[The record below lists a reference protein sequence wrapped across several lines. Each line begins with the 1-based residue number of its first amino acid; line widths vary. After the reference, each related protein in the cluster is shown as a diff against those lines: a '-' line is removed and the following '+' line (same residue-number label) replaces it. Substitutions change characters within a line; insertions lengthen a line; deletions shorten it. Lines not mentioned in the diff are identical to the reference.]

1 MEAMRIVCDKPRVRG
16 DKGPVVPTWFILG
29 SDWQVQGT
37 VRQKQQQQQQT
48 KAQANNNGAA
58 NSAAASG
65 AAKSTGSAAEQ
76 VKQQHKGKQQQH
88 TQPDA
93 YAREQNSHMKSKP
106 NTAAQGK
113 RRRGQSAETEAEAHR
128 QQQQQQQRYQSLDE
142 DEEWPQE
149 SRYASLLGQ
158 RDSGNDAQ
166 RWLVRLAAQQ
176 DVVQADAERSS
187 DDEDLSTLGF
197 SKQDRAGFMGY
208 NGHVRAQP
216 EGHWRWYD
224 DDADEG
230 TADSAVQLQ
239 ELSWAEDEPDWDDD
253 RDEDD

>member
-106 NTAAQGK
+106 NTAAEGK
-113 RRRGQSAETEAEAHR
+113 RRRGQSAETEAEAHK
-128 QQQQQQQRYQSLDE
+128 QQQQQQRYQSLDE

-187 DDEDLSTLGF
+187 DDEDLSALGF